1 MDGGKEKDDKYLRS
15 RRTPGELIK
24 ARRKE
29 LGWVQDDLEWRSG
42 VSKTQI
48 SRIERDMVSP
58 ELDTITKLEEA
69 LGISL
74 LKEFAEF
81 EKTAQK
87 KDGGKTRIRK
97 ALCDF
102 ELEIEGMDLSD
113 EEVRSILGK
122 ALFMAGYIEKN
133 KK

>member
-1 MDGGKEKDDKYLRS
+1 MGGDIEKGDKYLRS
-15 RRTPGELIK
+15 KKTPGEMIK

-29 LGWVQDDLEWRSG
+29 LGWIQDDLEWKSG
-42 VSKTQI
+42 ISKTQI
-48 SRIERDMVSP
+48 SRIERDMVNP
-58 ELDTITKLEEA
+58 GLNTITKLEEA

-87 KDGGKTRIRK
+87 KDGGKTRVRK
-97 ALCDF
+97 ALYDF